1 MMPAA
6 LALAHEL
13 TFHRKELWNAERCR
27 ELARAALKERDELV
41 LRVAELE
48 LKTRAIPRFQGMTE
62 LA

>member
-1 MMPAA
+1 MPPA

-13 TFHRKELWNAERCR
+13 TFHRKELWNADRCR

-41 LRVAELE
+41 IRVAELE
-48 LKTRAIPRFQGMTE
+48 KAKRQVPKFQGMTE